1 MQTEN
6 LQIEQIKK
14 LYPNQWVLIAEPQIQ
29 NTLVL
34 GGIVLFNS
42 KDKREIAYKRINWR
56 EKYTHA
62 TTIYTGSFPKNRKF
76 WL

>member
-1 MQTEN
+1 METSI
-6 LQIEQIKK
+6 LTIEQIKES
-14 LYPNQWVLIAEPQIQ
+14 YPKQWVLIAEPNIQ

-34 GGIVLFNS
+34 GGIVLFGS

-56 EKYTHA
+56 EKYKSA
-62 TTIYTGSFPKNRKF
+62 TTIYTGEFPKNRKF